1 MRRATVVLLLLAM
14 VAACNDLRDFRGS
27 WTGTRVGD
35 AAPLRM
41 GLDGVTTA
49 ALAIDDISV
58 HGLAGRLAIAGLLP
72 ETSIASVEGAEADA
86 LSGLT
91 FSGGP
96 LRAYLAF
103 ADVPDG
109 GGAALVVVALYDDHR
124 VEVRLLRGGPRP
136 LYGIFALT
144 EASEPT

>member
-1 MRRATVVLLLLAM
+1 MLLLLAT

-27 WTGTRVGD
+27 WTGKRVGD
-35 AAPLRM
+35 AAPLRT

-58 HGLAGRLAIAGLLP
+58 HGLAGRLTIDGLVP
-72 ETSIASVEGAEADA
+72 ESSITSVEGAEADA

-103 ADVPDG
+103 VDIPDG
-109 GGAALVVVALYDDHR
+109 GGAALVVVALYDDRR
-124 VEVRLLRGGPRP
+124 VEVRLLRGGASP
-136 LYGIFALT
+136 LYGIFALD
-144 EASEPT
+144 EAP